1 MASTAAERT
10 VRVPKENRVV
20 YVAFGGNGTNS
31 DRTVLIPEENRT
43 VIIVER
49 RTTSAERTVYA
60 TED

>member
-10 VRVPKENRVV
+10 VRVPRENRVV
-20 YVAFGGNGTNS
+20 YVAFGGNGTSS

-43 VIIVER
+43 VIVVER